1 MRKIY
6 RLNLMIVLLAAA
18 AMYFSFSAFE
28 PVQNDQLNQ
37 INAPKHKNTAFE
49 LVKNNRSTGSFS
61 SVELFTKS
69 EKDNSGIVNSF
80 VSKASFLS
88 INAERLSEINRVKPA
103 NMTFRVPDANGNVIE
118 AELVKVQL
126 LPEDFTIK
134 VMGASEEKRVPFEGG
149 LYYSGIIKG
158 DETSIVTV
166 SIFKDNVMGIYSTN
180 HGNYVLGTVKDI
192 NNRVTENY
200 MFYNDADLMNTP
212 EFDCGAGDAYDKLYR
227 GTGNVVSQSGDNSS
241 NRTISPVEIY
251 FVCDYRMYLDNGS
264 NVNQTGQF
272 VTGAFVHVKT
282 LYANETIPVEISDI
296 GVYSAQDP
304 YANMNSSLDILK
316 AFGSNTQNTF
326 NGDLAHLLSS
336 RQAGMGGIAWV
347 DVLCQSY
354 EPTSQSGRYAFS
366 NIDNEY
372 LPYPAFSWT
381 VMVITHETGHNFG
394 SMHTHACVWPTVSGQ
409 IDSCYASEG
418 GCVSGTR
425 TNNNGTVM
433 SYCHLNGAINLTRGF
448 GPLPHDTIRAGY
460 DNALCLDNPLNSS
473 EQPLDFVLLQNFPN
487 PFNPSTNIKFALPEA
502 GLVTLRV
509 YDLTG
514 REVAKLINSAYY
526 PIGIFSYTLDASFY
540 NLASGVYMYKIDVS
554 RENNAVYSEIKKMVL
569 VK

>member
-28 PVQNDQLNQ
+28 PVENNQLNQ
-37 INAPKHKNTAFE
+37 KNAPKHKNTASE

-61 SVELFTKS
+61 SVELFSKS
-69 EKDNSGIVNSF
+69 EKDNSEALSNF
-80 VSKASFLS
+80 VSEASFLT
-88 INAERLSEINRVKPA
+88 LSSEKLNDINRIKPSS
-103 NMTFRVPDANGNVIE
+103 MTFRVPNASGVMIE
-118 AELVKVQL
+118 AELVKVNL
-126 LPEDFTIK
+126 LRENFSIK
-134 VMGASEEKRVPFEGG
+134 VMGSAGETRVPFEGG

-158 DETSIVTV
+158 DESSIVSV
-166 SIFKDNVMGIYSTN
+166 SIFQDNVVGIYSTN
-180 HGNYVLGTVKDI
+180 RGNYVLGTIKDHNKRTTMEYI
-192 NNRVTENY
+192 
-200 MFYNDADLMNTP
+200 FYNDADALNQP
-212 EFDCGAGDAYDKLYR
+212 GFECGVGDTYDRFYR
-227 GTGNVVSQSGDNSS
+227 GTSNSLPNSGNNSS
-241 NRTISPVEIY
+241 NRTISPVDIY
-251 FVCDYRMYLDNGS
+251 FVCDHRMFLDNGS
-264 NVNQTGQF
+264 NENQTGQF
-272 VTGAFVHVKT
+272 VTGAFLHVKT

-296 GVYSAQDP
+296 GVYTSQDP
-304 YANMNSSLDILK
+304 YANMNSSVDILK
-316 AFGSNTQNTF
+316 AFGANTQNTF

-336 RQAGMGGIAWV
+336 RQAGMGGIAWI

-354 EPTSQSGRYAFS
+354 EPTNQSGRYAFS

-372 LPYPAFSWT
+372 LPYPVYSWT

-425 TNNNGTVM
+425 PNNNGTVM

-473 EQPLDFVLLQNFPN
+473 EQPLDFVLLQNYPN
-487 PFNPSTNIKFALPEA
+487 PFNPSTNIKFALPIE
-502 GLVTLRV
+502 GIVTLRL

-514 REVAKLINSAYY
+514 REIARLINNSYY
-526 PIGIFSYTLDASFY
+526 PIGIFSYTLDASGY
-540 NLASGVYMYKIDVS
+540 NLASGVYMYKLDVS
-554 RENNAVYSEIKKMVL
+554 SQNNAVYSEIKKMVL